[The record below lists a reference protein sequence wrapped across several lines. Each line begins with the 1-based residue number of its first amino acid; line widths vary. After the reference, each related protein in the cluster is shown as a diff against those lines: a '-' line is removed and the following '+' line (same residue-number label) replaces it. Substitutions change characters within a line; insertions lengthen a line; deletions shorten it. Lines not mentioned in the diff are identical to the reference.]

1 MVRLTKIE
9 TLQRIGLSE
18 NWFQEIGGE
27 TMKRSL
33 MLFLLPLLLAIS
45 PLAHGASATACL
57 DRSTMVDTLT
67 QDYGEQLA
75 EVRKI
80 KDKGLLEF
88 YVSPDE
94 GNWTAVLTSP
104 KGISCVLAVG
114 EGLDPAK
121 SFNVE
126 SGYEA

>member
-1 MVRLTKIE
+1 
-9 TLQRIGLSE
+9 
-18 NWFQEIGGE
+18 
-27 TMKRSL
+27 MKRSL
-33 MLFLLPLLLAIS
+33 TLILLPLLLAIS
-45 PLAHGASATACL
+45 PLAHGARTTACL
-57 DRSTMVDTLT
+57 ERSTMIDTLV

-80 KDKGLLEF
+80 KDEGLLEF

-104 KGISCVLAVG
+104 MGISCVLAVG

-121 SFNVE
+121 SFIVE
-126 SGYEA
+126 GGDEI